1 MKKILTL
8 LVGIAAI
15 SVSQAQDFKPAGG
28 EKNLEVQF
36 APLGGSPIS
45 IGGIRYR
52 QFNSA
57 NSALRATA
65 FLGYSSKSKVTQDE
79 DNTNGNTAK
88 ELKDRDT
95 QFDFAIRPG
104 IEKHFDG
111 TDRLS
116 PYVGAELDI
125 AIRTTSTTKERQQG
139 SEIKKDK
146 RTGKDGFTRFGV
158 NGVAGFDYYFAKHV
172 YVGAELGVGLGIKS
186 PSKIK
191 NKPDGGTETETKVG
205 NTAEFNFG
213 PIVNSFIR
221 LGFLF

>member
-8 LVGIAAI
+8 LVGLAAI
-15 SVSQAQDFKPAGG
+15 TVSQAQDFKPAGG

-36 APLGGSPIS
+36 APLGGNPIS

-52 QFNSA
+52 QFNSPT
-57 NSALRATA
+57 SAFRATA
-65 FLGYSSKSKVTQDE
+65 FLGYSSTSEVTQDE
-79 DNTNGNTAK
+79 DKTDGNNDE
-88 ELKDRDT
+88 ELKDRKT

-104 IEKHFDG
+104 IEKHFAG

-116 PYVGAELDI
+116 PYVGAELDL
-125 AIRTTSTTKERQQG
+125 AIRTTSETSERQDG
-139 SEIKKDK
+139 STIKKDK
-146 RTGKDGFTRFGV
+146 RTGNDAFTRFGV
-158 NGVAGFDYYFAKHV
+158 NAVAGFDYYFAKHV
-172 YVGAELGVGLGIKS
+172 YVGAELGLGLGLTS

-191 NKPDGGTETETKVG
+191 NKPDGGTETESKVG
-205 NTAEFNFG
+205 NMSQLNFG

>member
-8 LVGIAAI
+8 LVGIVAI

-52 QFNSA
+52 QFSSPT
-57 NSALRATA
+57 SALRATA
-65 FLGYSSKSKVTQDE
+65 FVGYSSTSEVTQDE
-79 DNTNGNTAK
+79 DKKDGNTDE
-88 ELKDRDT
+88 ELKDRST

-104 IEKHFDG
+104 IEKHFAG

-116 PYVGAELDI
+116 PYVGAELDL
-125 AIRTTSTTKERQQG
+125 AIRTTSETSERQDG
-139 SEIKKDK
+139 TTIKKDK
-146 RTGKDGFTRFGV
+146 ITGRNGFTRIGA
-158 NGVAGFDYYFAKHV
+158 NAVAGFDYYFAKHV
-172 YVGAELGVGLGIKS
+172 YVGAELGIGVGLTS
-186 PSKIK
+186 PSTIK

-205 NTAEFNFG
+205 NTRQLNFG